1 VVTHPRG
8 GGGGAP
14 RNPGGAPPR
23 PSAILAPAESGA
35 VYE

>member
-1 VVTHPRG
+1 VPPTLSG
-8 GGGGAP
+8 GP
-14 RNPGGAPPR
+14 HR